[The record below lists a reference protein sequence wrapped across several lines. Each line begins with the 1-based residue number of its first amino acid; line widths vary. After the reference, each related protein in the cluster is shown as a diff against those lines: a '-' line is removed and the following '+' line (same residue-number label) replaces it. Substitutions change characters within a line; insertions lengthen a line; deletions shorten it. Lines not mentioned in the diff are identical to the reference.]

1 MQHQLLDQILP
12 ILSAVRD
19 DKEKP
24 ERIPAFSE
32 SEILPEIK
40 EEEITIPQKYEALVK
55 DIAQNIVCGLI
66 CHLNMDTLET
76 EAYPQNSEIDLRD
89 EEEEEEES
97 DKEEKPQYL
106 EWDNVL
112 TFEPLE
118 SRESFRIME
127 NFAAQID
134 NPKVQS
140 TLTDIL
146 NRRKPFA
153 NFNSYIHHSGFRED

>member
-106 EWDNVL
+106 EQCAH
-112 TFEPLE
+112 F
-118 SRESFRIME
+118 
-127 NFAAQID
+127 
-134 NPKVQS
+134 
-140 TLTDIL
+140 
-146 NRRKPFA
+146 
-153 NFNSYIHHSGFRED
+153 